1 MNDELDKLFDALNNA
16 LRVVAYAAIFG
27 IAAAVFVISMLD

>member
-27 IAAAVFVISMLD
+27 IAAAIFVIGMLD